1 MPVSVVTLFSIVL
14 TLGIY
19 MLARV
24 LAVRF
29 PSPLTTPVFL
39 STAAIIFVLVGSG
52 ISYEEYTPAKEMMT
66 YLLGPATVALAVPL
80 YRNRYVLWQKAVP
93 AFLGMIAGTLATIA
107 SAVWLTKAF
116 HLTTTTAASAAVKSV
131 TTPVAIEVARIIG
144 GDPALSAI
152 FVMVAGMFGA
162 MFGPWLLTA
171 MKVTDPFSRGL
182 SMGTTAHG
190 IGTAQIVNEGS
201 LQGAVSGAA
210 MGFAAIL
217 TSVILPWFFPLL
229 K

>member
-1 MPVSVVTLFSIVL
+1 MSVITLFSIIL
-14 TLGIY
+14 TLGVYLLTRI
-19 MLARV
+19 LAF
-24 LAVRF
+24 RF

-39 STAAIIFVLVGSG
+39 STAAIILILVCGG
-52 ISYEEYTPAKEMMT
+52 ISYDEYTPAKEIMT

-80 YRNRYVLWQKAVP
+80 YHNRDVLRQKAMP
-93 AFLGMIAGTLATIA
+93 AFLGMTAGTLATVA

-131 TTPVAIEVARIIG
+131 TTPVAIEVASMIG

-162 MFGPWLLTA
+162 MFGPWLLTI
-171 MKVTDPFSRGL
+171 MRVKDPFSRGL
-182 SMGTTAHG
+182 SIGTAAHG

-217 TSVILPWFFPLL
+217 TSLILPWLFPLL
-229 K
+229 Q

>member
-1 MPVSVVTLFSIVL
+1 MIVYF
-14 TLGIY
+14 I
-19 MLARV
+19 ARL

-39 STAAIIFVLVGSG
+39 STAAIILILVLGG
-52 ISYEEYTPAKEMMT
+52 ISYEEYTPAKEVMT

-80 YRNRYVLWQKAVP
+80 YHNRHVLLKKVVP
-93 AFLGMIAGTLATIA
+93 AFAGLTAGTFATVV
-107 SAVWLTKAF
+107 SAVWLVKAF
-116 HLTTTTAASAAVKSV
+116 HLSETMAASAAVKSV
-131 TTPVAIEVARIIG
+131 TTPVAIEVALIIG

-162 MFGPWLLTA
+162 MFGPWLLTV

-182 SMGTTAHG
+182 SIGTTAHG
-190 IGTAQIVNEGS
+190 IGTAQAVAEGR

-217 TSVILPWFFPLL
+217 TSFIMPWLFPLL
-229 K
+229 Y